1 MARPL
6 VTDALWERIEPLLP
20 PPKRRRR
27 RFPGRKPADRRKVLA
42 GIIFVLR
49 TGIPWEEVP
58 AEMGVC
64 GMTCW
69 NYLRAWQAAG
79 VWQRLHEV
87 LLNELQ
93 GAGKID
99 WEEVADFVGDSYRL
113 VAPQKLLARVN
124 RQASSASRRDDA

>member
-20 PPKRRRR
+20 PPKRRGR
-27 RFPGRKPADRRKVLA
+27 RFPGRKPADRRKVLV

-87 LLNELQ
+87 MFLGMVKCREDSCHR
-93 GAGKID
+93 AFARD
-99 WEEVADFVGDSYRL
+99 WGSPRHVPFQPEVHVSVF
-113 VAPQKLLARVN
+113 KLRN
-124 RQASSASRRDDA
+124 R